1 MFNLKLRKQKE
12 ELEKE
17 VRILKARLADE
28 SVLDRLKRNI
38 TKLKDELSE
47 LKQTKKME
55 EEDIKHMVKIQKER
69 NAIELE
75 KKTMELEREKQN
87 EVAEVKDEYRDKTE
101 VQLKSEST
109 NMKEMYGQILK
120 RLPNISANLKGGI

>member
-1 MFNLKLRKQKE
+1 MFNTKLKAQKE

-17 VRILKARLADE
+17 VRVLKARLADE
-28 SVLDRLKRNI
+28 SVLDGLKRSI
-38 TKLKDELSE
+38 RTLKDELSE

-55 EEDIKHMVKIQKER
+55 EEDIKHMVKIHKER

-87 EVAEVKDEYRDKTE
+87 EVAKVKDEYRDKTE